1 VLGIEAVEW
10 LAEGGE
16 NLTVRVTG
24 RWRRRRPA
32 WSAQPILVLE
42 AEGRRFRFPA
52 MPEPPSLTGAGPGMW
67 RISFAV
73 PAALAPKL
81 GGRTWLQ
88 FGAVAVPLP
97 GAAEPMGALS
107 ASAETG
113 SDVADEEPGRRAARA
128 PGVGPEEAGPP
139 SSEVQA
145 EGTRRRALEAEEA
158 AIAVAS
164 RVGELEQELAV
175 AQRDAERLAALLAE
189 REQTRRV
196 AEQRAHAEQALRRD
210 LARQLAARAAQG
222 DRVRE
227 ALGDLAAAEERIRTL
242 ERDLRDARRRGD
254 EAEQVAAA
262 AVSARER
269 AELAARSTERPG
281 PALGVTTAAPAP
293 GPSEQARL
301 RFEQELIGR
310 RSIAERRVPVE
321 PPPATVRMPPPSVGT
336 EPVSGAPAMPRSV
349 EAPDALLTALRH
361 ELAARASAE
370 GALRARLIDS
380 EGRLA
385 SRILIERRTAGILG
399 HLRQELDGLRTAFA
413 RERGGRLE
421 AERRTAELSADISGG
436 RLRSRQA
443 YDAIADL
450 REALEGLLPPALARP
465 PEPALA
471 PPDPPQAPSDA
482 AQAPPDP
489 AQAPP
494 DPAQAPPDPARAPP
508 APALAAGGGGAAVVQ
523 PDRLNDARLRLR
535 QAAELREQGVATEV
549 PVVCAADPA
558 GDEVADTDRTGRA
571 WLEPLWSELARA
583 DPGAAGRLLVE
594 LLPAQREVYAERV
607 SYDLVFE
614 SRRGCARVTVADGS
628 TVLAHTREPRPA
640 GEVDFRVIG
649 DPAALARLL
658 IAGPWRRR
666 FGRGVARV
674 RGRRDRLAALRA
686 LPGVKLDLRGLY
698 RVGVRLEP
706 ELLLRLV
713 AMMIEPS
720 WTEHEQFALRL
731 GGEDPLYLVVRPGIA
746 PAVVPDAPAS
756 GVTTTVT
763 GSAEGLM
770 LALAG
775 GPTPSAAG
783 PAAVAGAPGRS
794 VEITGED
801 WPLVLLRKWIKRAQS
816 G

>member
-1 VLGIEAVEW
+1 MLGIEAVEW

-32 WSAQPILVLE
+32 WSAQPVLVLE

-67 RISFAV
+67 RISFSV
-73 PAALAPKL
+73 PAALAPEL
-81 GGRTWLQ
+81 GARTWLQ

-97 GAAEPMGALS
+97 TAAEPMGALS

-113 SDVADEEPGRRAARA
+113 SDVAGDDPGRRPAHAAA
-128 PGVGPEEAGPP
+128 VGAEAAGPA
-139 SSEVQA
+139 SSVLEA
-145 EGTRRRALEAEEA
+145 EGARRRALEAEEA
-158 AIAVAS
+158 ASEVAS
-164 RVGELEQELAV
+164 RVDELEQELAV
-175 AQRDAERLAALLAE
+175 AQRDAERLTALLAE

-196 AEQRAHAEQALRRD
+196 AEQRAHVEQALRRD

-227 ALGDLAAAEERIRTL
+227 ALGDLAAAEERIRNL

-262 AVSARER
+262 AVAARER
-269 AELAARSTERPG
+269 AELTARGNQRSVAAPD
-281 PALGVTTAAPAP
+281 VTAGAPPPDETGGTPAP
-293 GPSEQARL
+293 GTSEHARL

-310 RSIAERRVPVE
+310 RSTTERRVPVE
-321 PPPATVRMPPPSVGT
+321 PAVPVRVATPSVSP
-336 EPVSGAPAMPRSV
+336 EPVSGATTPPRFV
-349 EAPDALLTALRH
+349 EAPDALLAALRH

-370 GALRARLIDS
+370 GALRAGLVEA

-385 SRILIERRTAGILG
+385 SRVLIERRTAEILG
-399 HLRQELDGLRTAFA
+399 QLRQELDGLRAAFA
-413 RERGGRLE
+413 REREGRLE
-421 AERRTAELSADISGG
+421 AERRAAEQSADISGG

-443 YDAIADL
+443 YDAIAEL

-465 PEPALA
+465 P
-471 PPDPPQAPSDA
+471 DPPQV
-482 AQAPPDP
+482 PPDP
-489 AQAPP
+489 AQVPP
-494 DPAQAPPDPARAPP
+494 DPAQVPPDPAQVPP
-508 APALAAGGGGAAVVQ
+508 PPPLGVREGGEAVVQ

-535 QAAELREQGVATEV
+535 QAAELREQGAATEFPSV
-549 PVVCAADPA
+549 PAAEPA
-558 GDEVADTDRTGRA
+558 RDEVADTDRTGRA
-571 WLEPLWSELARA
+571 WLEPLWSGLART

-594 LLPAQREVYAERV
+594 LLPAQRQVYAEPV

-614 SRRGCARVTVADGS
+614 SRRGCARVTVADGA
-628 TVLAHTREPRPA
+628 TVLEHTRDPRPA
-640 GEVDFRVIG
+640 GEVDFRVVG

-658 IAGPWRRR
+658 IAGWWRRR
-666 FGRGVARV
+666 FGRGVASV

-686 LPGVKLDLRGLY
+686 LPAVKLDLRGLY

-720 WTEHEQFALRL
+720 WTEHEQFALRFV
-731 GGEDPLYLVVRPGIA
+731 GQEPLYLVVRPGIA
-746 PAVVPDAPAS
+746 PAVVPEAPAS
-756 GVTTTVT
+756 GVTTTVR
-763 GSAEGLM
+763 GSAQELM

-775 GPTPSAAG
+775 PAPT
-783 PAAVAGAPGRS
+783 
-794 VEITGED
+794 VEIAGED